1 MNVLSVENLS
11 KSFGERIL
19 FEGITF
25 GIDHGQKVALVA
37 KNGAGKTTLLR
48 CLYGKESPDSGNI
61 VFRKEQRI
69 AWMDQGEDYPSEV
82 TVWEVV
88 SDNYNP
94 SHKLLS
100 AYNSA
105 ILSENDQEVERL
117 SHEITAIDGWG
128 TEAEIARVLSIL
140 KLDPLAEVSSLSGG
154 QKKRISL
161 AKVLLAEAD
170 FMVLD
175 EPTNHLDLDMIE
187 WLESYLSSHKATVFM
202 VTHDRYFLEAVCD
215 VILELEDK
223 TLYKYNG
230 NFSYYLFKK
239 AERQEQLASS
249 IEKAKNTFRTEL
261 EWIRRQPKARGTKQK
276 ARIDAFLDVKEAASR
291 KIDTDGLQLAIK
303 MERLGTKIVEFHN
316 VKKAFGNKK
325 ILDSF
330 SYNLQPKERLG
341 IVGNNG
347 TGKTTF
353 VKLLLG
359 EILPEGGKIVIGDTL
374 VFGHYT
380 QDIIQFKEDAKVID
394 IVKEVAEFI
403 PLEKGRQLSAA
414 QLLERFLFP
423 RDMHYQFVTKL
434 SGGEKRRLKLLR
446 VLMANPNFLVLDEP
460 TNDLDIFS
468 MAALENYLEGFEG
481 CLVVISHDRYFMDKI
496 TDHLFVFEGE
506 GNVVDIMGNYTAY
519 RLNQRKVKATVSP
532 LEKPKETKAK
542 EDKKRLSYKEQIEF
556 LQLEKDIPI
565 LEQEK
570 EELSQSLSSGQL
582 SNDALISIGQQL
594 GALVIQLETKTN
606 RWLELAEME

>member
-25 GIDHGQKVALVA
+25 GIDQGQKVALVA

-239 AERQEQLASS
+239 AERQEQLTSS

-330 SYNLQPKERLG
+330 SYNFQRKERLG

>member
-330 SYNLQPKERLG
+330 SYNFQRKERLG

>member
-25 GIDHGQKVALVA
+25 GIDQGQKVALVA

-105 ILSENDQEVERL
+105 ILSENNQEVERL

-330 SYNLQPKERLG
+330 SYNFQRKERLG

>member
-1 MNVLSVENLS
+1 
-11 KSFGERIL
+11 
-19 FEGITF
+19 
-25 GIDHGQKVALVA
+25 
-37 KNGAGKTTLLR
+37 
-48 CLYGKESPDSGNI
+48 
-61 VFRKEQRI
+61 
-69 AWMDQGEDYPSEV
+69 MDQGEDYPSEV

-330 SYNLQPKERLG
+330 SYNFQRKERLG